1 MVMRKGFQRI
11 LSLEERSGE
20 AAGSMRR
27 IQDFGDVVNR
37 CRLTD
42 LGFRAV
48 PFTWENRRNE
58 VALVQKQLDK
68 ALANGPWLDL
78 FNLCTV
84 THLVC
89 SYSDHVPLLICLDAS
104 LSHCRPKWRPRKLEE
119 KLALH
124 PECEEIIMNVWR
136 QDALE
141 GSPMFKLCEKIKQ
154 CRELLHKWYKEF
166 SGVFHRKLKDHTDAL
181 TALIQ
186 ENDRGHLNDSIT
198 FTKAEI
204 NKLLMGEELH

>member
-37 CRLTD
+37 CCLTD

-89 SYSDHVPLLICLDAS
+89 SYSDHVSLLICLDAS
-104 LSHCRPKWRPRKLEE
+104 LSHCRPKRCPRKFKE
-119 KLALH
+119 KWALH
-124 PECEEIIMNVWR
+124 PKCEEIIMNVWR
-136 QDALE
+136 QEGLE

-154 CRELLHKWYKEF
+154 CRELLHKWYKSF
-166 SGVFHRKLKDHTDAL
+166 R
-181 TALIQ
+181 
-186 ENDRGHLNDSIT
+186 
-198 FTKAEI
+198 EI
-204 NKLLMGEELH
+204 STGN